1 MLTREP
7 EYFPPSINTVGRIGR
22 HALFLMRKLGQAIIL
37 LMLAITNIRYALTK
51 RARREIV
58 IQMFASGIRSLGV
71 ITVVAFFTG
80 MILALQ
86 TGIALREFN
95 QEVNIG
101 TAVMVSMLREM
112 GPFMTGLILAAAVG
126 SSIAAQIGTM
136 TISEE
141 VAALELM
148 GIDPVRFLV
157 MPRLVAMM
165 IMTPLLAFYTS
176 IMGILGGGIVGM
188 TLPIARE
195 FADYGVRVMTI
206 TPGLFDTPMMAGLP
220 EKVKEALNLMI
231 PFPKRLGKP
240 TEFALLAKH
249 IIENPILNGE
259 IIRLDSAIRM
269 ATR

>member
-7 EYFPPSINTVGRIGR
+7 EYFPPSINTMGRMGR
-22 HALFLMRKLGQAIIL
+22 HALFSMRKLGQAIIL
-37 LMLAITNIRYALTK
+37 LVLAITNIRYAFTK
-51 RARREIV
+51 RARREII

-188 TLPIARE
+188 TQL
-195 FADYGVRVMTI
+195 GVPWIKYMQNATLYAETKDLYVGLLKAFIFGVIITI
-206 TPGLFDTPMMAGLP
+206 VACKQGFDTTQGAVGVGL
-220 EKVKEALNLMI
+220 
-231 PFPKRLGKP
+231 
-240 TEFALLAKH
+240 
-249 IIENPILNGE
+249 
-259 IIRLDSAIRM
+259 
-269 ATR
+269 ATRQSVISSFLLILIFGYFITRLFY